1 MKKIMISVAPV
12 AATDILINP
21 RAIARD
27 VYECYKNGASMVHL
41 HCRDL
46 NGNLTPDL
54 SLLEET
60 VAYIREMCD
69 IVVEIST
76 GGVSNLTIEERV
88 QPCYPSWVEANSLN
102 VGSVNLG
109 TSVYQNPIKDVEY
122 CVKTIMDN
130 KKIPETEVFELGM
143 INTVRELNDKFHFV
157 KPILFA
163 LVFGHGGEMPATV
176 PALRH
181 MIQALEENF
190 PNGDYLWGY
199 TQAHREDWEMVK
211 TALDM
216 GASTVRIGFEDSDM
230 IAPGVHV
237 DNNAAL
243 IAKVSDIVKRAGVSR
258 VTFYHYYET
267 KEDALTD
274 FFHEI
279 VAGYIRE
286 CREEQGGRFHDR
298 SSIIHALKYFDR
310 YSVFILKL
318 VDAKLLYIIQDAMN
332 DYMMKRIM
340 PHYKIPVYELYF
352 YGGALLNVFI
362 QWEKN
367 GKREPAE
374 MIADQITSYCSL
386 RSQ

>member
-1 MKKIMISVAPV
+1 
-12 AATDILINP
+12 
-21 RAIARD
+21 
-27 VYECYKNGASMVHL
+27 
-41 HCRDL
+41 
-46 NGNLTPDL
+46 
-54 SLLEET
+54 
-60 VAYIREMCD
+60 MC
-69 IVVEIST
+69 I
-76 GGVSNLTIEERV
+76 G
-88 QPCYPSWVEANSLN
+88 EA
-102 VGSVNLG
+102 V
-109 TSVYQNPIKDVEY
+109 
-122 CVKTIMDN
+122 
-130 KKIPETEVFELGM
+130 
-143 INTVRELNDKFHFV
+143 
-157 KPILFA
+157 FA
-163 LVFGHGGEMPATV
+163 LMDKKEYEK
-176 PALRH
+176 
-181 MIQALEENF
+181 I
-190 PNGDYLWGY
+190 
-199 TQAHREDWEMVK
+199 
-211 TALDM
+211 
-216 GASTVRIGFEDSDM
+216 
-230 IAPGVHV
+230 
-237 DNNAAL
+237 
-243 IAKVSDIVKRAGVSR
+243 KVSDIVKRAGVSR

-286 CREEQGGRFHDR
+286 CREEQVGRFHDR

-374 MIADQITSYCSL
+374 MIADQMTRYCSL